1 MNLLLRDHGG
11 THERDIA
18 QTPVTDVAGPLPTAG
33 SITRRLSIAV
43 VGLSLS
49 SFFALAYAV
58 CFIVELLL
66 PDPAVQ
72 AWLKLFPGTLSV
84 NWFGLIQGLVLSV
97 FWGWFIGLV
106 FVPIHNFYSARL
118 G

>member
-1 MNLLLRDHGG
+1 MEVRMN
-11 THERDIA
+11 DIV
-18 QTPVTDVAGPLPTAG
+18 QTPAAGVAGPLPVAALT
-33 SITRRLSIAV
+33 TRRLSIAV
-43 VGLSLS
+43 VGVSLS
-49 SFFALAYAV
+49 SFFVLAYAV
-58 CFIVELLL
+58 CFIAELLL

-72 AWLKLFPGTLSV
+72 AWLKLFPGALSV

-106 FVPIHNFYSARL
+106 FVPIYNFYSARL